1 MLPRRLLQT
10 ITKDLNRFPAVAL
23 LGPRQ
28 VGKTT
33 LARHLD
39 NQISSDANSA
49 DYLDLENP
57 VDLAKLDDAPGYLR
71 SRQGN
76 DELLIIDEVQ
86 RLPGLFSILRG
97 VIDERIQHGARS
109 GHFLLLGS
117 ASIELLKQSSETL
130 AGRIAY
136 RELAPFDILEV
147 GADRQKALWV
157 RGGFARSLLADDD
170 EASVDWR
177 ADFIT
182 TYLERDIPQLGPRIP
197 ATTLRRFWSM
207 LAHRQGAPFN
217 SAELGRSLGID
228 AKTVTTYLDL
238 MVDLLLVFR
247 LPPLQANLGKR
258 LVKTPKTYIRDSG
271 LVHSLLRLDTHDDI
285 LGHPIAGA
293 SWEGHV
299 ISNLLQAA
307 PRRTEASYYRTAT
320 GNEVDL
326 VLDLPGNKRWA
337 IEIKRSSAPTVS
349 KGFYAS
355 INDIKPDAAFVVY
368 SGNERYGKGEGV
380 EAIGLMEM
388 ASELAG
394 LNP

>member
-117 ASIELLKQSSETL
+117 ASIELLKQSSET
-130 AGRIAY
+130 
-136 RELAPFDILEV
+136 
-147 GADRQKALWV
+147 
-157 RGGFARSLLADDD
+157 
-170 EASVDWR
+170 
-177 ADFIT
+177 
-182 TYLERDIPQLGPRIP
+182 
-197 ATTLRRFWSM
+197 
-207 LAHRQGAPFN
+207 
-217 SAELGRSLGID
+217 
-228 AKTVTTYLDL
+228 
-238 MVDLLLVFR
+238 
-247 LPPLQANLGKR
+247 
-258 LVKTPKTYIRDSG
+258 
-271 LVHSLLRLDTHDDI
+271 
-285 LGHPIAGA
+285 
-293 SWEGHV
+293 
-299 ISNLLQAA
+299 
-307 PRRTEASYYRTAT
+307 
-320 GNEVDL
+320 
-326 VLDLPGNKRWA
+326 
-337 IEIKRSSAPTVS
+337 
-349 KGFYAS
+349 
-355 INDIKPDAAFVVY
+355 
-368 SGNERYGKGEGV
+368 
-380 EAIGLMEM
+380 
-388 ASELAG
+388 
-394 LNP
+394 